1 MFNIFS
7 NTSNINFM
15 PQYLIKEECCGNCE
29 TCNKKHNKKHNK
41 KRKIPYVPESERSKL
56 SEGVDKK

>member
-1 MFNIFS
+1 
-7 NTSNINFM
+7 M

>member
-7 NTSNINFM
+7 NTSNINFI

-29 TCNKKHNKKHNK
+29 KCSNKHNKK
-41 KRKIPYVPESERSKL
+41 KRIIPYVPESERSKL
-56 SEGVDKK
+56 SEGVDGNKSN